1 MKMTNFELLSAVMLD
16 ATALQLSEMARA
28 VVSQYVPLY
37 QHFCEVNMAL
47 SNSRLDFQHM
57 LNTYNKLWKEFVASQ
72 APSSK
77 QFKNAPV
84 DIILWD
90 NNVDFYVQE
99 TLCAFDA
106 GLVLILAAQC
116 TKESNLKILETGLNF
131 GANQNFELLFPTQL
145 SSMERDIFSLEIHSE
160 VYPFFSHYP
169 KYLKEEISGEQLIEF
184 AAMRDFRKLGSL
196 QVSSQL

>member
-1 MKMTNFELLSAVMLD
+1 MKMTNFEMLSAAMLD
-16 ATALQLSEMARA
+16 ATAPQLSEMARA

-57 LNTYNKLWKEFVASQ
+57 LNTYNKFWKGFVASQ

-77 QFKNAPV
+77 KFENALV

-90 NNVDFYVQE
+90 DNVDFDVYE

-116 TKESNLKILETGLNF
+116 TKETNFKILETGLNF

-169 KYLKEEISGEQLIEF
+169 KYLKEEISAEQMIEV
-184 AAMRDFRKLGSL
+184 AATRDFKKLGAL
-196 QVSSQL
+196 QAQCQL